1 MPYTLQKSHQIK
13 RSTTFK
19 VYLSP
24 LKYIQNR
31 LFHSLLRVCLS
42 SHTRYTS
49 KPPIKDIK
57 HEINKFLPE
66 NKRVGLVNIL
76 ISKKKNQVTLHFCVM
91 PNLNLKFNYPR
102 ITAAKIGNH
111 TNQITFALMGKLNCL
126 HVNYENLFHSLMCL

>member
-1 MPYTLQKSHQIK
+1 MPYALQKSHQIK

-24 LKYIQNR
+24 VIYIQNS
-31 LFHSLLRVCLS
+31 LFRSLLRVCLS

-66 NKRVGLVNIL
+66 NKHVGLVNIL
-76 ISKKKNQVTLHFCVM
+76 ISKKKKSGDASFLCYAQLEFEIQLPTYQCSQNRKS
-91 PNLNLKFNYPR
+91 LNYIKCF
-102 ITAAKIGNH
+102 ITS
-111 TNQITFALMGKLNCL
+111 ITYTYF
-126 HVNYENLFHSLMCL
+126 F